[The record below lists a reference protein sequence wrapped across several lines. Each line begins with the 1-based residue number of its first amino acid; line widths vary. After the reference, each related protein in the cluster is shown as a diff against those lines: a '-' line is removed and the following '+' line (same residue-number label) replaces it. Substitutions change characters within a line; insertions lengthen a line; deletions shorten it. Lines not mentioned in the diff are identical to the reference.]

1 MNGNVKRIRNTEWNI
16 LFYIR
21 STVTEKVIPQIE
33 KKREKFTENPIEFG
47 SIVMEVYVL

>member
-33 KKREKFTENPIEFG
+33 KRGKNSRRIQSNLEA
-47 SIVMEVYVL
+47 L